1 MAIFRWLYRKRHI
14 LFVCLCA
21 STFWIGYLFLSLPNN
36 SNKIGKSSVTL
47 QQRKDVAS
55 VKPPENSLSRTKFS
69 SPFDTGKAEKKD
81 VPENKPQILPPKEQP
96 VILPKE
102 EPKKPVE
109 EKKEPSVKETVK
121 QPVLDVIPQKE
132 IQNVT
137 VKKIMNE
144 TQTKK
149 QEGMFENFGEKLK
162 NKTIEVGQQVKNKT
176 LEKLSDLGVIKS
188 LKVPKYL
195 HIPAPWSLNLSL
207 EDIGNV
213 MKDTQYLNKEDKIDI
228 KYPKLLSTKQNV
240 TEGNVTVALRKV
252 TMANRVGFCDCVDY
266 DCMCCARVTAKR
278 MPFNRTACSNITYIS
293 KSQDF
298 DLRFSLDGKPLYKG
312 VISAE
317 SPPKVCLGSLTK
329 VAALCARF
337 LNITSTVSVHEEHK
351 LHVIGCLEYSLTLYN
366 KTVSAYPVDCFEIPS
381 HQHHKKEHENL
392 RNFVNLVP

>member
-1 MAIFRWLYRKRHI
+1 MAIFRLLYRKRHI

-36 SNKIGKSSVTL
+36 SSKTEKSP
-47 QQRKDVAS
+47 
-55 VKPPENSLSRTKFS
+55 KPGLSSKSLDESLSRTKFS
-69 SPFDTGKAEKKD
+69 SPPDTDNAEKKD
-81 VPENKPQILPPKEQP
+81 ASKDKPQIAASLHQSVIEPPKLEVEKPSEKEKESPDKKVIRPP
-96 VILPKE
+96 VPDIIPPEKLHN
-102 EPKKPVE
+102 VT
-109 EKKEPSVKETVK
+109 EKKTV
-121 QPVLDVIPQKE
+121 
-132 IQNVT
+132 
-137 VKKIMNE
+137 NE

-149 QEGMFENFGEKLK
+149 QEGMFEHFGEKLK

-228 KYPKLLSTKQNV
+228 NYPKLLSTKQNI
-240 TEGNVTVALRKV
+240 TEGNITIALRKV

-278 MPFNRTACSNITYIS
+278 MPFNRTACSNITYLS

-312 VISAE
+312 IISAE

-337 LNITSTVSVHEEHK
+337 LNVTSTVSFHEEHK
-351 LHVIGCLEYSLTLYN
+351 LHVIGCVEYSLTLYN

-381 HQHHKKEHENL
+381 HQHHKKGHDENL
-392 RNFVNLVP
+392 RNFINLVP

>member
-36 SNKIGKSSVTL
+36 SNKSGKPSSVYP
-47 QQRKDVAS
+47 KDVTIKS
-55 VKPPENSLSRTKFS
+55 PGSSLSRTKFS
-69 SPFDTGKAEKKD
+69 SLSDTGEAEKKD
-81 VPENKPQILPPKEQP
+81 APKETPQIIGPKDQT
-96 VILPKE
+96 VIKPKV
-102 EPKKPVE
+102 EPDKPVE
-109 EKKEPSVKETVK
+109 EKKELLIKEAVKP
-121 QPVLDVIPQKE
+121 PVLDIIPPEQKV
-132 IQNVT
+132 NVT
-137 VKKIMNE
+137 KKKINE

-149 QEGMFENFGEKLK
+149 QEGIFENFGEKIK
-162 NKTIEVGQQVKNKT
+162 NKTIEVGQHVKNKT

-188 LKVPKYL
+188 LKIPKYL
-195 HIPAPWSLNLSL
+195 NIPAPWSLNLSL

-228 KYPKLLSTKQNV
+228 NYPKLLSMKRNV

-312 VISAE
+312 VVSAE
-317 SPPKVCLGSLTK
+317 SPPKICLGSLTK

-337 LNITSTVSVHEEHK
+337 LNLTSTVSVHEEHK

-392 RNFVNLVP
+392 RNFINLVP

>member
-1 MAIFRWLYRKRHI
+1 M
-14 LFVCLCA
+14 
-21 STFWIGYLFLSLPNN
+21 
-36 SNKIGKSSVTL
+36 KSSVKSYKH
-47 QQRKDVAS
+47 QKDVINVQPKQPDS
-55 VKPPENSLSRTKFS
+55 SLSRTKFS
-69 SPFDTGKAEKKD
+69 TLGDKAEKNK
-81 VPENKPQILPPKEQP
+81 EQGNKPQVIAPKEQP
-96 VILPKE
+96 VIQPPKL
-102 EPKKPVE
+102 EPEKPVE
-109 EKKEPSVKETVK
+109 DLEKKDPSVKEPVK
-121 QPVLDVIPQKE
+121 PPTLDNAPAQK
-132 IQNVT
+132 QNVT
-137 VKKIMNE
+137 SEKIVNE
-144 TQTKK
+144 TLTKK
-149 QEGMFENFGEKLK
+149 QEGMFEKFGEKLK
-162 NKTIEVGQQVKNKT
+162 NKTIEVGQQMKNKT

-228 KYPKLLSTKQNV
+228 NYPKLLSTKRNV

-298 DLRFSLDGKPLYKG
+298 DFRFSLDGKPLYKG
-312 VISAE
+312 IISAE
-317 SPPKVCLGSLTK
+317 SPPKICLGSLTK

-392 RNFVNLVP
+392 RNFINLVP